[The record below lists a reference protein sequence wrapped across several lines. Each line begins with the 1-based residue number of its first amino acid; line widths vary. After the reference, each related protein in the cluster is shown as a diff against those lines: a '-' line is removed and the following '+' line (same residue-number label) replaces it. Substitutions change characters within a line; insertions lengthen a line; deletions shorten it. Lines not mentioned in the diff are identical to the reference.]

1 MTVFEIACFA
11 HPDRAAIGAC
21 TRCGVALC
29 DECSARLEGRLVCAR
44 CVAPIAAAV
53 APRVAWRSLDAA
65 VALLM
70 LGPLALLVVAGVLYV
85 FVWLT
90 ALASGGLA

>member
-44 CVAPIAAAV
+44 CVAPAAAPV
-53 APRVAWRSLDAA
+53 VPQVAWRSLDAA
-65 VALLM
+65 VVLLL
-70 LGPLALLVVAGVLYV
+70 LGPLALLVVAGVLYA
-85 FVWLT
+85 FVWLI
-90 ALASGGLA
+90 ALAAGGSA